1 VPPETLVQ
9 YTGAIGAAVLARRR
23 LRKLQ
28 AEGAPL
34 EVAA

>member
-1 VPPETLVQ
+1 VQ

-23 LRKLQ
+23 LEKLRR
-28 AEGAPL
+28 EAPV